1 MAEGREYRF
10 HIDAF
15 TPDTLTM
22 ERLSEYLKDLAIF
35 LGNADSVHFLRV
47 EEGQSAN
54 LAYKIDDPAIPM
66 IEGRIELVKQQS
78 TDAPLEAVKAF
89 GNLNAKLTE
98 DRSTGFIRS
107 ETDTS
112 NVILFPGGGTVPEQS
127 APVFGPIIENGVID
141 GQIVR
146 VGGFDTTVPVHMRS
160 GKTIHYCNADVDM
173 ARKLGPYV
181 LQKPIRVFGQAKW
194 YRNENEQWVRKIF
207 TITNFTPDLEDVTL
221 GDSIARL
228 RSVPGPLQNMS
239 DPLTT
244 LDLIR
249 HGPPGDV
256 QPE

>member
-22 ERLSEYLKDLAIF
+22 ERLSEYLRDLAIF
-35 LGNADSVHFLRV
+35 LGNPDSVHFLRV

-54 LAYKIDDPAIPM
+54 LAYKIDDVAVPM
-66 IEGRIELVKQQS
+66 IEERIELIKQQS
-78 TDAPLEAVKAF
+78 TGAPPEAVRAF

-107 ETDTS
+107 ETETS
-112 NVILFPGGGTVPEQS
+112 NVILFPGGGTVHEQ
-127 APVFGPIIENGVID
+127 APVFGPILENGVID

-146 VGGFDTTVPVHMRS
+146 VGGLDKTVPVHMRS
-160 GKTIHYCNADVDM
+160 GKTIHICNADLDM

-194 YRNENEQWVRKIF
+194 YRNEEEQWVRKIF

-221 GDSIARL
+221 GDSIALL
-228 RSVPGPLQNMS
+228 RALPGPLQSMS
-239 DPLTT
+239 DPLAA
-244 LDLIR
+244 LAVIR
-249 HGPPGDV
+249 HGPAGDD